1 MNYKSSNLISYL
13 CALLFKEVCFI
24 QINMRNILGIL
35 FLSFMAAVSAQAQTT
50 TSSTDEKKVVS
61 KPSRDHV
68 MIQLSHDRWS
78 NVPDSVSMKNTGRGL
93 GLYLMYDFP
102 IKKSHFSFGAGVGVR
117 FSNVYFD
124 KERMILDSRTDRI
137 VFQNV
142 ADSSIKGN
150 KFSMTYL
157 EIPLELRFFANKD
170 NRNKGFKFALG
181 AKVGFAGIGGSHYKE
196 RVPVSGKFISE
207 VTKTRRF
214 NQSWRLTPTARIGWG
229 NFSVFAE
236 YTMTPIFNN
245 SGSASGSNPDIRPF
259 SAGIV
264 ISGL

>member
-1 MNYKSSNLISYL
+1 
-13 CALLFKEVCFI
+13 
-24 QINMRNILGIL
+24 MRNILGIL
-35 FLSFMAAVSAQAQTT
+35 FLSFMAAFSAQAQTT

-68 MIQLSHDRWS
+68 MIQLSHDRWA
-78 NVPDSVSMKNTGRGL
+78 NVPDSVNMKNTGRGL

-117 FSNVYFD
+117 FSNVYFN

-137 VFQNV
+137 VFQDV
-142 ADSSIKGN
+142 DSSIKGN

-157 EIPLELRFFANKD
+157 EVPLELRFFADKN

-196 RVPVSGKFISE
+196 RVPLSGKFISD

-229 NFSVFAE
+229 NFSLFAE
-236 YTMTPIFNN
+236 YTLNPIFTN
-245 SGSASGSNPDIRPF
+245 SGATLGSNPDVRPF

>member
-1 MNYKSSNLISYL
+1 
-13 CALLFKEVCFI
+13 
-24 QINMRNILGIL
+24 
-35 FLSFMAAVSAQAQTT
+35 MAAVSAKAQTT
-50 TSSTDEKKVVS
+50 TSSTEDKKVVS
-61 KPSRDHV
+61 KPSRDHFL
-68 MIQLSHDRWS
+68 IQLSHDRWT
-78 NVPDSVSMKNTGRGL
+78 NVPDSVDMKNTGRGL

-102 IKKSHFSFGAGVGVR
+102 IKKSNFSFGAGVGVR
-117 FSNVYFD
+117 FSNVYFS
-124 KERMILDSRTDRI
+124 KEKMVLDSRTDRI
-137 VFQNV
+137 IFQA
-142 ADSSIKGN
+142 ADSAIKGN
-150 KFSMTYL
+150 KFSTNYL
-157 EIPLELRFFANKD
+157 EIPLELRFFANKE

-207 VTKTRRF
+207 VTKTKRF

-236 YTMTPIFNN
+236 YTVTPIFNN
-245 SGSASGSNPDIRPF
+245 SGNTLGANPDVRPF